1 MSISPQHQVPRE
13 RGSFFFRLILPAL
26 AILVPIGW
34 SLYRERIA
42 VELQL
47 LSQSVLVDAAQ
58 TPKKVQVTYDQRSV
72 PGLSRVELGLVN
84 SGRKAIRGQDV
95 TTPITVVIDSGR
107 ILDVLTD
114 RLTPENL
121 QVHFTVD
128 TTRQSVVVTTPLLNP
143 GDGVRFTLLIG
154 RTSPPHVSAS
164 ARIVGL
170 HRVSLADR
178 RPEMRPLWR
187 TVPWPIYL
195 ALLGTVVTFLFLVV
209 ALYTAGYSHRARHVW
224 RERHFFLP
232 ESPTP
237 EQYAGALQIC
247 IGEDPA
253 LASKVGATI
262 DGLVPNR
269 QIPQPQL
276 DTLNKAVEKHI
287 RNSRVRVYWTI
298 VVLGLFSTAGALFVT
313 FSVVHAVRGLAL

>member
-1 MSISPQHQVPRE
+1 
-13 RGSFFFRLILPAL
+13 LILPAL

-58 TPKKVQVTYDQRSV
+58 TLKKVQVTYDQRTV

-84 SGRKAIRGQDV
+84 TGRKAIRSQDV

-114 RLTPENL
+114 RLMPENL

-154 RTSPPHVSAS
+154 RTLPPHVSAS

-187 TVPWPIYL
+187 TVPWPVYL
-195 ALLGTVVTFLFLVV
+195 ALLGTVVTFLVLVV
-209 ALYTAGYSHRARHVW
+209 ALYTAGYSHRERHVW
-224 RERHFFLP
+224 RERHSFLP
-232 ESPTP
+232 ASPTS
-237 EQYAGALQIC
+237 EQYARALEIC
-247 IGEDPA
+247 FGEDPA
-253 LASKVGATI
+253 LASKVRTTI
-262 DGLVPNR
+262 DALVPNK

-276 DTLNKAVEKHI
+276 DTLNRAVEKHI
-287 RNSRVRVYWTI
+287 RDSRVRIYWTI
-298 VVLGLFSTAGALFVT
+298 VVLVLFSTAGTLFVT